1 MNNEDFVS
9 YEIAKRLYALD
20 CDLNC
25 EMAYFDRPWNH
36 EHQLVS
42 VVDACNQQ
50 CAYDGTDVYPAP
62 TLAQAQKWLREKK
75 DCIVVA
81 NPKNTR
87 VGDDKDCCSNVWY
100 SDIYID
106 EDIRRSN
113 IGGNFNNTYES
124 ALSAGIEVALKLL
137 NNKTEKS

>member
-9 YEIAKRLYALD
+9 YETAKRLYVLD

-42 VVDACNQQ
+42 VIDACNQQ

-62 TLAQAQKWLREKK
+62 TLAQAQKWLRETKGI
-75 DCIVVA
+75 IVLVHLESV
-81 NPKNTR
+81 NEEMYVCR
-87 VGDDKDCCSNVWY
+87 VTQFHKLSKRLDN
-100 SDIYID
+100 
-106 EDIRRSN
+106 
-113 IGGNFNNTYES
+113 GGEYFLDYNS
-124 ALSAGIEVALKLL
+124 ALSAGIKAALELITD
-137 NNKTEKS
+137 KTEKK